1 MAKQLEIVA
10 YIEKKKKKKKVH
22 KQTLFLT
29 IIHIYLILSIL
40 FICFC
45 FFSVLWILKDL
56 MMPRDYEKP
65 GKYIFKNHI
74 YINIKLLAK
83 SIKD

>member
-22 KQTLFLT
+22 KQTLF

-45 FFSVLWILKDL
+45 FFFSVLWILKDL

-65 GKYIFKNHI
+65 GKYILKNHI